1 MIQFKKKNKY
11 NKTFSDIVEYVDLL
25 KVETKEI
32 NHFDTPYYLV
42 YNLKYKYNII
52 HMYENK

>member
-42 YNLKYKYNII
+42 YNLKYK
-52 HMYENK
+52 